1 MEPILD
7 CGICRLRCWEERDA
21 AALVAIADDA
31 EVARYLADG
40 FPHPYT
46 PLDARLWIA
55 LCGGLQRRDSQ
66 LAIEVDGRLAG
77 GIGVNFYGGER
88 RLTAHIGYWLG
99 RTFWGRGIAT
109 AACRAMA
116 DHALANFGLARLE
129 TTVYAP
135 NVASARVLEKAGFVR
150 EGTLR
155 DAIVKGDT
163 LFDAYLYAKGKT

>member
-1 MEPILD
+1 VEPILD
-7 CGICRLRCWEERDA
+7 CGVCRLRRWDERDA
-21 AALVAIADDA
+21 GGLVAIADDA

-46 PLDARLWIA
+46 ALDARFWIA
-55 LCGGLQRRDSQ
+55 LTAGLERRDSQ
-66 LAIEVDGRLAG
+66 LAIEVDGELAG
-77 GIGVNFYGGER
+77 GVGVNFYSGER
-88 RLTAHIGYWLG
+88 RLTGHIGYWLG
-99 RTFWGRGIAT
+99 RNFWGRGIAT

-155 DAIVKGDT
+155 DAIVKGDA
-163 LFDAYLYAKGKT
+163 LFDAYLYAKVKT